1 MATSPSI
8 RPTTAGGGPQEAVST
23 PMRMG
28 APRFMANAIPGSR
41 QTSSAQSIT
50 ADPQRPLS
58 RFFALTV
65 QQHCIWRDSSRIAAS
80 EALPP
85 PWCGLDIGV
94 VIFLKDAV
102 VGEQRRH
109 RVADQLH
116 VVRSA
121 RIPRGEFLVREGHK
135 GPA

>member
-1 MATSPSI
+1 AET
-8 RPTTAGGGPQEAVST
+8 RCCGRGAHEAVST
-23 PMRMG
+23 PMRIG
-28 APRFMANAIPGSR
+28 APRFMANAIPRSR

-50 ADPQRPLS
+50 VDPQRPLS

-94 VIFLKDAV
+94 VILLEAAAIGDQ
-102 VGEQRRH
+102 GRR
-109 RVADQLH
+109 
-116 VVRSA
+116 
-121 RIPRGEFLVREGHK
+121 
-135 GPA
+135 